1 MLLFCHDVMVT
12 RRPRD
17 HDDEDEY
24 DGGGGWRRPVG
35 GSAILLHCD
44 GPHTAPTAGRVQGGD
59 KLLNLVPDLF

>member
-1 MLLFCHDVMVT
+1 MVT

-17 HDDEDEY
+17 HDDEDED

-44 GPHTAPTAGRVQGGD
+44 GPHTAPTAGRVQG
-59 KLLNLVPDLF
+59 

>member
-1 MLLFCHDVMVT
+1 MYQVLLLFCHDVMVT

-24 DGGGGWRRPVG
+24 DDGGGGWRRPVG

-44 GPHTAPTAGRVQGGD
+44 GPHTAPTAGRVQG
-59 KLLNLVPDLF
+59 

>member
-1 MLLFCHDVMVT
+1 MVT
-12 RRPRD
+12 LRPRD

-44 GPHTAPTAGRVQGGD
+44 GPHTAPTAGRVQG
-59 KLLNLVPDLF
+59 

>member
-1 MLLFCHDVMVT
+1 MVT

-17 HDDEDEY
+17 HDDEDED

-35 GSAILLHCD
+35 GGAILLHCD
-44 GPHTAPTAGRVQGGD
+44 GPHTAPTAGRVQGWD